1 MADREYRK
9 ANRLALR
16 QMRVEDRAT
25 NKAEKRSEKI
35 ARSDEKYFAGQ
46 NISNKMNAPVET
58 PVEVPVETPAKPVDE
73 NKEAMKWAGDQSE
86 YGSPGNIEA
95 RSQSNNNVLGE
106 TADLLT
112 KNGSVYNTGQ
122 AVVNAVAAGTKTTF
136 GEINQSVEDANT
148 ANVNAAALNTN
159 LVNNLNKTEQEI
171 KATDPPV
178 KTDDRLLFAKAA
190 RDKAGNLSMLSEPK
204 GADIYGDGGV
214 YEQWAIAHN
223 AAIGKAYEDALKLW
237 DSNHASTGQVADA
250 QVKELATSA
259 DANAGAGV
267 STGQAADANANVST
281 LPGGGGTTSNVMNTG
296 EQIYSFDAGLN
307 AENIKRKIAQ
317 TAIDDSDDISSLALD
332 DLSIDDYY
340 PTMRKDIAVGTYS
353 GKYLGSATIFAAP
366 GAIAPLGL
374 YNKRKKAL
382 ADAAKQKQANLEKL
396 LNVPETSAQYQAQYT
411 EAFFNGLEPFLD
423 KHGYNTN
430 TMSTDIDFLRYMGNM
445 QAKAREISKSDEYAN
460 SIIESSKDKDQY
472 IPQDMIDVAL
482 KVKYNQIDNLAA
494 ILRGEKNAVEP
505 FKDAQVYL
513 NLKPQVDDLAKTLL
527 DPARLS
533 ESPLNMRTGGKYDEP
548 SFVAER
554 NNFIAK
560 VKSGTYGKDEYA
572 SGIVKWFGGSYEQAI
587 EAMAASQ
594 NASQDQVENMKKY
607 FAAQM
612 QPKMIMDYKFV
623 SNDALGLANLAER
636 KRQYN
641 TSREDAQNNW
651 WGSTNLMAGDA
662 VNATTKMSY
671 NQALAKLQA
680 EPGLTSAQLST
691 KMKELA
697 KTYYTNDP
705 VWDPVHKAWISK
717 IAPTAEES
725 ARSAVPT
732 SIAGR
737 TMLAKLWIKKD
748 GKFDWVEQ
756 NVSLDVLRTTKS
768 KFKIDGKEYDP
779 KEVGGDGETYQ
790 ASLNDM
796 FKTGAYTRTVS
807 NDVIKGF
814 VNANGQNVYL
824 NQNNLAEY
832 NASNKKK
839 TFVIPQEKLYIVK
852 EHKTPTGTDYKGD
865 TIWETTKEEIP
876 LGGISSVG
884 MVDINTTDGQKYMN
898 NRSGY
903 KPGPA
908 TQAVGEGDTYTTSG
922 SSSSQ

>member
-1 MADREYRK
+1 MAERQDRQ
-9 ANRLALR
+9 ANRLASR
-16 QMRVEDRAT
+16 QMRVENRAA

-58 PVEVPVETPAKPVDE
+58 PVEVPVETPTKPE
-73 NKEAMKWAGDQSE
+73 
-86 YGSPGNIEA
+86 
-95 RSQSNNNVLGE
+95 SNNNVLGE

-171 KATDPPV
+171 KATDPPDF
-178 KTDDRLLFAKAA
+178 KIAKAA
-190 RDKAGNLSMLSEPK
+190 AL
-204 GADIYGDGGV
+204 
-214 YEQWAIAHN
+214 
-223 AAIGKAYEDALKLW
+223 KAYDEYEKNNPAPSKDDQDAYASW
-237 DSNHASTGQVADA
+237 ISAQSDVYSNTFRSTLAANQSTGQVADA
-250 QVKELATSA
+250 QVKELATGA
-259 DANAGAGV
+259 NANAGAGV
-267 STGQAADANANVST
+267 SAGQAADANANVST

-307 AENIKRKIAQ
+307 AEKVKRRIAQ

-411 EAFFNGLEPFLD
+411 ESFFNGLEPFLD

-482 KVKYNQIDNLAA
+482 KVKYNQIDNLDA

-527 DPARLS
+527 DPARLA

-623 SNDALGLANLAER
+623 DNDALGLANLAWQKKKYNLEAEER
-636 KRQYN
+636 K
-641 TSREDAQNNW
+641 NNW
-651 WGSTNLMAGDA
+651 WGQTNLMAGDA
-662 VNATTKMSY
+662 INKETKMSY

-680 EPGLTSAQLST
+680 EPGLTSAQLSV

-697 KTYYTNDP
+697 KTYYSNDP

-725 ARSAVPT
+725 ARSAAPT

-737 TMLAKLWIKKD
+737 TMLAKLWINNN
-748 GKFDWVEQ
+748 WVEQ
-756 NVSLDVLRTTKS
+756 NVPLDVLRTTKS
-768 KFKIDGKEYDP
+768 KFKIDGKVYDP

-790 ASLNDM
+790 ASLGDM
-796 FKTGAYTRTVS
+796 FKSGAYTRTVS

-814 VNANGQNVYL
+814 VNAKGENIYL

-852 EHKTPTGTDYKGD
+852 ENKTLTGTDSSGEE
-865 TIWETTKEEIP
+865 IWETTKEEIP
-876 LGGISSVG
+876 LGGTSSVG
-884 MVDINTTDGQKYMN
+884 MVDINSSNGANFMN

-903 KPGPA
+903 KPTVAIQNMTP
-908 TQAVGEGDTYTTSG
+908 
-922 SSSSQ
+922 